1 MGKQGEGFNLRAI
14 AGLGA
19 LVLALWIGL
28 MAPVLAVV
36 PVKVENLTYEAC
48 PPEAAANMVLGGGTL
63 SANCFRVKGVAINS
77 SGKTLYNADV
87 FGRIYDAN
95 GNEAMPERG
104 RLGSIDE
111 LPPGSTPF
119 EITISVPAEQP
130 EPLQLKQFKATGF
143 AGKVRR

>member
-1 MGKQGEGFNLRAI
+1 MGKGRQWQKRAI
-14 AGLGA
+14 AWVGA
-19 LVLALWIGL
+19 LVLAWGGW
-28 MAPVLAVV
+28 MGPALAVV
-36 PVKVENLTYEAC
+36 PVKIEQLTYEPC

-63 SANCFRVKGVAINS
+63 SANCFRVKGVAVNA
-77 SGKTLYNADV
+77 SGKTLHNADV

-95 GNEAMPERG
+95 GNDVMPERG

-111 LPPGSTPF
+111 LPPGNTPF
-119 EITISVPAEQP
+119 EITVSVPAEQP